1 MPSDPPTAAPSLP
14 ASIVLLVAKMES
26 AQTPPFKDFFDS
38 ICHEWTFNNPAI
50 SIRAIP
56 LDCKLFAFQLGAHFV
71 SEDGVER
78 RLTTILA
85 ADIVGY
91 GRLMAADEAGTLAQL
106 KTLHK
111 EVVEPRA
118 GAHHGRVFKDM
129 GDGILMEFGSVV
141 DAVNFAVD
149 LQRTMADR
157 NIDAPEDR
165 QLIYRIGINIG
176 DIVVE
181 GDDIYGNGVIVASR
195 LEALSEPGGIYL
207 SRTVFDHVKGRV
219 EIGFEDLG
227 DQKLK
232 NIPEP
237 VRVYRALM
245 GPGAENVKPLTFAK
259 KLSLRR
265 PVLVASFAFVLLGGL
280 VIWNWLG
287 PSVPD
292 QVGLGGVVKSS
303 IAVLPFTNLNEDL
316 KDDYFSAGITNDII
330 IDLSKFENLMV
341 IASNSTSGYQ
351 GRTVEVKDV
360 SRELGVRYVLMGS
373 VMKRDGRVRINTQ
386 LIDGGTGQNLWTD
399 RYDESTDNIW
409 DIQDKIT
416 GHIVST
422 LAIRITKIEQQRVLT
437 QQTKN
442 FDAYEYTLRGQAL
455 LAKQSRSENFESRK
469 LFRHAIELDSNYAA
483 AYSGLGW
490 TYFEAVQW
498 GWTGSPQQAV
508 QQAYDLSQKA
518 LSLQATDISGRR
530 LLASIYGLR
539 RQHDLAL
546 IESERLIAINPNDA
560 GGFAQQGRA
569 LTWLGRPDGA
579 ILALE
584 RSLLLDPDMKA
595 DFVWQLGLAYYLK
608 ERYADSVAMLERN
621 IGRKTDPFWDYLL
634 LAAVYGQ
641 MGRMEEAARVAK
653 VVRQIDPLYNRLL
666 RFGQF
671 ENVSDTEKVNEGLRK
686 AGLL

>member
-1 MPSDPPTAAPSLP
+1 MQRR
-14 ASIVLLVAKMES
+14 LVAVMS
-26 AQTPPFKDFFDS
+26 AD
-38 ICHEWTFNNPAI
+38 
-50 SIRAIP
+50 
-56 LDCKLFAFQLGAHFV
+56 V
-71 SEDGVER
+71 
-78 RLTTILA
+78 
-85 ADIVGY
+85 VGY
-91 GRLMAADEAGTLAQL
+91 SALMAVDEEGTLARL
-106 KTLHK
+106 NAHREELI
-111 EVVEPRA
+111 EPTIVDH
-118 GAHHGRVFKDM
+118 GGRVVKLM
-129 GDGILMEFGSVV
+129 GDGILAEFTSVIQ
-141 DAVNFAVD
+141 AVRAGVYI
-149 LQRTMADR
+149 QRELALRNKDR
-157 NIDAPEDR
+157 PDEHQIVF
-165 QLIYRIGINIG
+165 RIGINQG
-176 DIVVE
+176 DVIIDS
-181 GDDIYGNGVIVASR
+181 DDIYGDDVNVAAR
-195 LEALSEPGGIYL
+195 LQERATPGGICI
-207 SRTVFDHVKGRV
+207 SERVFSNIRGKIDVG
-219 EIGFEDLG
+219 IDDLG
-227 DQKLK
+227 DQELK

-237 VRVYRALM
+237 VRVYRVLL
-245 GPGAENVKPLTFAK
+245 GPGAGNVKPLAFAK

-265 PVLVASFAFVLLGGL
+265 PVLAASFAFVLLGGL
-280 VIWNWLG
+280 ALWNWLG

-292 QVGLGGVVKSS
+292 QVGLGGAVKSS
-303 IAVLPFTNLNEDL
+303 IAVLPFANTSEDS

-330 IDLSKFENLMV
+330 IDLSKFQNLMV
-341 IASNSTSGYQ
+341 IASNSTSGYI
-351 GRTVEVKDV
+351 GKAVEVKDV

-373 VMKRDGRVRINTQ
+373 VMKRDGRVRINTR
-386 LIDGGTGQNLWTD
+386 LIDGETGQNLWTE
-399 RYDESTDNIW
+399 RYDESADNIW

-422 LAIRITKIEQQRVLT
+422 LAVRITKIEQQRVLA
-437 QQTKN
+437 QPTKN

-455 LAKQSRSENFESRK
+455 LARQSRSENFEARK
-469 LFRHAIELDSNYAA
+469 LFRRAIELDPNYAT

-490 TYFEAVQW
+490 TYFETVQW

-539 RQHDLAL
+539 RQHNLAL

-560 GGFAQQGRA
+560 GGFAQQGMA

-584 RSLLLDPDMKA
+584 RSLLFDPDMKT
-595 DFVWQLGLAYYLK
+595 DLVWHLGLAYYLK
-608 ERYADSVAMLERN
+608 ERYADSVAVLERN

-641 MGRMEEAARVAK
+641 MGRMEDAARVAK

-671 ENVSDTEKVNEGLRK
+671 ENVSDTERVNEGLRK

>member
-1 MPSDPPTAAPSLP
+1 M
-14 ASIVLLVAKMES
+14 
-26 AQTPPFKDFFDS
+26 
-38 ICHEWTFNNPAI
+38 
-50 SIRAIP
+50 
-56 LDCKLFAFQLGAHFV
+56 
-71 SEDGVER
+71 SEEGIER

-85 ADIVGY
+85 SDVVGY
-91 GRLMAADEAGTLAQL
+91 SRLMAGDESGTFARL
-106 KTLHK
+106 KAHRK
-111 EVVEPRA
+111 EIVEPKTAEYR
-118 GAHHGRVFKDM
+118 GRVVKLM
-129 GDGILMEFGSVV
+129 GDGTLMEFGSVV

-149 LQRTMADR
+149 VQRAMTLRSTDV
-157 NIDAPEDR
+157 PEDQR
-165 QLIYRIGINIG
+165 IRYRIGINIG
-176 DIVVE
+176 DVILE
-181 GDDIYGNGVIVASR
+181 GDDIYGDGVNVAAR
-195 LEALSEPGGIYL
+195 LEALAEPGGICV
-207 SRTVFDHVKGRV
+207 SRTVHNHVKGKV

-227 DQKLK
+227 DQELK

-245 GPGAENVKPLTFAK
+245 GPGAGNLKPLAFATK
-259 KLSLRR
+259 RSLRR
-265 PVLVASFAFVLLGGL
+265 PVLAASFAFVLLGGL

-287 PSVPD
+287 PSTPD
-292 QVGLGGVVKSS
+292 LVGLGGSVKSS
-303 IAVLPFTNLNEDL
+303 IAVLPFANSSEDP

-330 IDLSKFENLMV
+330 IDLSKFQNLMV
-341 IASNSTSGYQ
+341 IASNSVFGYQ
-351 GRTVEVKDV
+351 GIAVEVKDV
-360 SRELGVRYVLMGS
+360 SRELGVRYVLTGN
-373 VMKRDGRVRINTQ
+373 VMKHDGRVRINTQ
-386 LIDGGTGQNLWTD
+386 LTDGVTGQILWTE

-409 DIQDKIT
+409 GIEDEIA
-416 GHIVST
+416 GRIVRT
-422 LAIRITKIEQQRVLT
+422 LAVRITKIEQQRVLAKP
-437 QQTKN
+437 TKN
-442 FDAYEYTLRGQAL
+442 FEAYEYTLKGQAL
-455 LAKQSRSENFESRK
+455 LARQSRSENFEARK
-469 LFRHAIELDSNYAA
+469 LFRRAIELDSNYAA

-490 TYFEAVQW
+490 TYFETVQW

-560 GGFAQQGRA
+560 GGFAQQGKA

-584 RSLLLDPDMKA
+584 RSLLFDPDMKA
-595 DFVWQLGLAYYLK
+595 DYVWHLGLAYYLK
-608 ERYADSVAMLERN
+608 ERYADSVAVLERN

-641 MGRMEEAARVAK
+641 MGRMEEAARVANA
-653 VVRQIDPLYNRLL
+653 VRQIDPLFDRLL

>member
-1 MPSDPPTAAPSLP
+1 M
-14 ASIVLLVAKMES
+14 
-26 AQTPPFKDFFDS
+26 
-38 ICHEWTFNNPAI
+38 
-50 SIRAIP
+50 
-56 LDCKLFAFQLGAHFV
+56 
-71 SEDGVER
+71 ER
-78 RLTTILA
+78 RLAAILA
-85 ADIVGY
+85 ADVVGY
-91 GRLMAADEAGTLAQL
+91 SRLMGAGEERTLVRLKAHRDEIADPAIA
-106 KTLHK
+106 KHK
-111 EVVEPRA
+111 
-118 GAHHGRVFKDM
+118 GRIVKLM
-129 GDGILMEFGSVV
+129 GDGMLAEFASVV
-141 DAVNFAVD
+141 DAVRCAVD
-149 LQRTMADR
+149 IQEAMREHCAELPQEQRIR
-157 NIDAPEDR
+157 
-165 QLIYRIGINIG
+165 LRIGINLG
-176 DIVVE
+176 DVIIDGE
-181 GDDIYGNGVIVASR
+181 DIYGDGVNIAAR
-195 LEALSEPGGIYL
+195 LEGLAEVGGICV

-237 VRVYRALM
+237 VRVYRVLM
-245 GPGAENVKPLTFAK
+245 GPGAGTVKPLAFAK

-265 PVLVASFAFVLLGGL
+265 PVLAASFAFALLGGL

-287 PSVPD
+287 PSVLD
-292 QVGLGGVVKSS
+292 QVDFGGVVKSS
-303 IAVLPFTNLNEDL
+303 IAVLPFAHSSEDP

-330 IDLSKFENLMV
+330 IDLSKFENLTV

-422 LAIRITKIEQQRVLT
+422 LAIRITKIEQQRVLALPT
-437 QQTKN
+437 NN
-442 FDAYEYTLRGQAL
+442 FEAYEYTLRGQAL
-455 LAKQSRSENFESRK
+455 LARQSRSENFEARK
-469 LFRHAIELDSNYAA
+469 LFRQAIELDPNYAI

-498 GWTGSPQQAV
+498 GWTGSPQKAV

-518 LSLQATDISGRR
+518 LSLQATDISARR

-560 GGFAQQGRA
+560 GGFAQQGMA

-584 RSLLLDPDMKA
+584 RSLLFDPDMKP
-595 DFVWQLGLAYYLK
+595 DLVWHLGLAYYLK
-608 ERYADSVAMLERN
+608 ERYADSVAVLERN

-641 MGRMEEAARVAK
+641 MGRMEDAARVAN
-653 VVRQIDPLYNRLL
+653 VVRQIDPLYDRLL

>member
-1 MPSDPPTAAPSLP
+1 M
-14 ASIVLLVAKMES
+14 
-26 AQTPPFKDFFDS
+26 
-38 ICHEWTFNNPAI
+38 
-50 SIRAIP
+50 
-56 LDCKLFAFQLGAHFV
+56 
-71 SEDGVER
+71 SEEGVER

-85 ADIVGY
+85 SDVVGY
-91 GRLMAADEAGTLAQL
+91 SRLMAGDESGTFAQL
-106 KTLHK
+106 KAHRK
-111 EVVEPRA
+111 EIVEPKTAEYR
-118 GAHHGRVFKDM
+118 GRVVKLM
-129 GDGILMEFGSVV
+129 GDGTLMEFGSVV

-149 LQRTMADR
+149 VQRAMTLRSTDV
-157 NIDAPEDR
+157 PEDQR
-165 QLIYRIGINIG
+165 ISYRIGINIG
-176 DIVVE
+176 DVILE
-181 GDDIYGNGVIVASR
+181 GDDIYGDGVNVAAR
-195 LEALSEPGGIYL
+195 LEALAEPGGICV
-207 SRTVFDHVKGRV
+207 SRTVHNHVKGRV

-245 GPGAENVKPLTFAK
+245 GPGAGNVKPLTFAK
-259 KLSLRR
+259 KLKLRR
-265 PVLVASFAFVLLGGL
+265 PVLGASFAFALLGGL

-292 QVGLGGVVKSS
+292 QVGFGGVVKSS
-303 IAVLPFTNLNEDL
+303 IAVLPFANSSEDP
-316 KDDYFSAGITNDII
+316 KDDYFSVGITNDII

-341 IASNSTSGYQ
+341 IASNSVSGYM
-351 GRTVEVKDV
+351 GKAVEVKDV
-360 SRELGVRYVLMGS
+360 SRELGVRYVLTGS
-373 VMKRDGRVRINTQ
+373 VMKHDGQVRINTQ
-386 LIDGGTGQNLWTD
+386 LIDGVTGQILWTE
-399 RYDESTDNIW
+399 RYNESTDNIW
-409 DIQDKIT
+409 GIEDEIA
-416 GHIVST
+416 GRIVST
-422 LAIRITKIEQQRVLT
+422 LAVRITKIEQQRVLAKP
-437 QQTKN
+437 TKN
-442 FDAYEYTLRGQAL
+442 FEAYEYTLKGQAL
-455 LAKQSRSENFESRK
+455 LARQSRSENFEARK
-469 LFRHAIELDSNYAA
+469 LFRRAIELDSIDAA
-483 AYSGLGW
+483 AYTGLGW

-560 GGFAQQGRA
+560 GGFAQQGMA

-584 RSLLLDPDMKA
+584 RSLLFDPDMKT
-595 DFVWQLGLAYYLK
+595 DLVWHLGLAYYLK
-608 ERYADSVAMLERN
+608 ERYADSVAVLERN

-641 MGRMEEAARVAK
+641 MGRMEDAARVAK
-653 VVRQIDPLYNRLL
+653 VVRQIDPLYDRLL

>member
-1 MPSDPPTAAPSLP
+1 
-14 ASIVLLVAKMES
+14 
-26 AQTPPFKDFFDS
+26 
-38 ICHEWTFNNPAI
+38 
-50 SIRAIP
+50 
-56 LDCKLFAFQLGAHFV
+56 V
-71 SEDGVER
+71 SEEGVER

-85 ADIVGY
+85 ADVVGY
-91 GRLMAADEAGTLAQL
+91 SRLMAADEAGTLASL
-106 KTLHK
+106 KAIRRELA
-111 EVVEPRA
+111 EPKTA
-118 GAHHGRVFKDM
+118 EHHGRVVKLM
-129 GDGILMEFGSVV
+129 GDGTLMEFGSVV
-141 DAVNFAVD
+141 DAVRFAVD
-149 LQRTMADR
+149 LQQAMAARNAKVPDDR
-157 NIDAPEDR
+157 RIT
-165 QLIYRIGINIG
+165 YRIGINIG
-176 DIVVE
+176 DIIVE
-181 GDDIYGNGVIVASR
+181 GDDIYGDGVNVAAR
-195 LEALSEPGGIYL
+195 LEALAEPGGICA
-207 SRTVFDHVKGRV
+207 SRTVFDHVKGKV
-219 EIGFEDLG
+219 EVDFEDLG
-227 DQKLK
+227 AQELK

-237 VRVYRALM
+237 VRVYRVLM
-245 GPGAENVKPLTFAK
+245 GPGAGNAKPLTFAR

-265 PVLVASFAFVLLGGL
+265 PVLAASFAFILLGGL

-292 QVGLGGVVKSS
+292 QVGLGGVVKPS
-303 IAVLPFTNLNEDL
+303 IAVLPFANLNEDL

-341 IASNSTSGYQ
+341 IASNSTSGI
-351 GRTVEVKDV
+351 TDKAVKVKDV
-360 SRELGVRYVLMGS
+360 SRKFGVRYVLMGS

-386 LIDGGTGQNLWTD
+386 LIDGETGQILGTE

-409 DIQDKIT
+409 GIEDKII
-416 GHIVST
+416 GRIVST
-422 LAIRITKIEQQRVLT
+422 LAVRITEIEQQLVLAKP
-437 QQTKN
+437 TKN
-442 FDAYEYTLRGQAL
+442 FEAYEYTLKGQAL
-455 LAKQSRSENFESRK
+455 LERQSRSENFEARK
-469 LFRHAIELDSNYAA
+469 LFRRAIELDPNYAT
-483 AYSGLGW
+483 AYSGQGW
-490 TYFEAVQW
+490 TYYEAVQW

-508 QQAYDLSQKA
+508 QKAYDLSQKA

-584 RSLLLDPDMKA
+584 RSLRLDPDMKA

-608 ERYADSVAMLERN
+608 ERYADSVGVLERN

-671 ENVSDTEKVNEGLRK
+671 ENVSDTEKVNVGLRK

>member
-1 MPSDPPTAAPSLP
+1 
-14 ASIVLLVAKMES
+14 
-26 AQTPPFKDFFDS
+26 
-38 ICHEWTFNNPAI
+38 
-50 SIRAIP
+50 
-56 LDCKLFAFQLGAHFV
+56 V

-165 QLIYRIGINIG
+165 QLIYRI
-176 DIVVE
+176 E

-245 GPGAENVKPLTFAK
+245 GPGAGNVKPLTFAK

-455 LAKQSRSENFESRK
+455 LARQSRSENFEARK

-490 TYFEAVQW
+490 TYFETVQW

-608 ERYADSVAMLERN
+608 ERYADSVAVLERN

-653 VVRQIDPLYNRLL
+653 VVRQIDPLYDRLL